1 MLCLIDLA
9 RLVDGTIRFGPMP
22 PVAGEWTVVNRIAL
36 DSRTVEP
43 GDLFWRLPGLPVS
56 GLPRQTACSPQHALF
71 RGASG
76 VVAAEANLAP
86 WPGTFCLE
94 VASPLAALTRLCDW
108 LETTDSRDF
117 LRPRQNP
124 AELKVLQLCPPQA
137 LVITP
142 PTCGQPAS
150 GTRHRCQAAA

>member
-22 PVAGEWTVVNRIAL
+22 PVAGEWTRIDRIAL
-36 DSRTVEP
+36 DSRTLAA
-43 GDLFWRLPGLPVS
+43 GDLFWRLPGLP
-56 GLPRQTACSPQHALF
+56 GQTACSPQHALF
-71 RGASG
+71 RGAAG
-76 VVAAEANLAP
+76 VVAAEGNVNP

-94 VASPLAALTRLCDW
+94 VAQPLAALARLLDW
-108 LETTDSRDF
+108 LETADSHDF
-117 LRPRQNP
+117 PRSRQNP

-150 GTRHRCQAAA
+150 GTRRRCKAAA

>member
-9 RLVDGTIRFGPMP
+9 RLVDGTLHFAPMP
-22 PVAGEWTVVNRIAL
+22 PLAGEWTRIGQIAL

-43 GDLFWRLPGLPVS
+43 GDLFWRVPGMP
-56 GLPRQTACSPQHALF
+56 GQTACSPQHALF
-71 RGASG
+71 RGAQG
-76 VVAAEANLAP
+76 VVAAEASVAP

-94 VASPLAALTRLCDW
+94 VASPLAALLQLVDW
-108 LETTDSRDF
+108 LEQSGPKSL
-117 LRPRQNP
+117 LRQIP

-142 PTCGQPAS
+142 PTCGRPGSDQ
-150 GTRHRCQAAA
+150 HRSRCRRAA

>member
-9 RLVDGTIRFGPMP
+9 RLVDGTLHFGPMP
-22 PVAGEWTVVNRIAL
+22 PLDGEWTVVSRIAF

-43 GDLFWRLPGLPVS
+43 GDLFWRLPGLP
-56 GLPRQTACSPQHALF
+56 GQTACSQQHALF

-76 VVAAEANLAP
+76 VVTTEGCAAP

-94 VASPLAALTRLCDW
+94 VSSPLAALARLCDW
-108 LETTDSRDF
+108 LEAADSHDF
-117 LRPRQNP
+117 SRPRQNP

-150 GTRHRCQAAA
+150 GTRHRCRAAA